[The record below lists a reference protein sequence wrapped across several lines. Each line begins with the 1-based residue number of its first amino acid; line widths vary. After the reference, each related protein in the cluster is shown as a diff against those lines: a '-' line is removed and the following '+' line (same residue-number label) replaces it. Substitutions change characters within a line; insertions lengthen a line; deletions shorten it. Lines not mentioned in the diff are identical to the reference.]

1 MGALK
6 LNQENLEVLATSPV
20 QPPIVRDL
28 ARKVLAQREKLG
40 GKESASAESI
50 LERQIRD
57 LSAENKRLRMR
68 IAELESIA
76 NVKV

>member
-28 ARKVLAQREKLG
+28 ARKVLHQRELLG
-40 GKESASAESI
+40 GSESMHAESR
-50 LERQIRD
+50 LERQVRD
-57 LSAENKRLRMR
+57 LTAENKRLKMR
-68 IAELESIA
+68 IAELESTA
-76 NVKV
+76 GS